1 MNSGMKDMTNL
12 MSKFMAMGFS
22 LEDVITKSTWNPAN
36 VIKRPELGNLSVG
49 SGADVTILNVLNGDF
64 GFMDTARTKIKGN
77 KKLQAEVTIRAGRVV
92 WDLNG
97 RSVPLAALQPGTAVK

>member
-12 MSKFMAMGFS
+12 LSKFLAMGMP
-22 LEDVITKSTWNPAN
+22 LNEVIERATVNPAM

-49 SGADVTILNVLNGDF
+49 AEADVSIFNLRKGDF
-64 GFMDTARTKIKGN
+64 GYLDVRRVKIKGTQ
-77 KKLQAEVTIRAGRVV
+77 KLEAELTMRAGRVV

-97 RSVPLAALQPGTAVK
+97 LASPLSEVQATR